1 MQLISLILSIFLTYK
16 VCKKINQN
24 TIGTT
29 RAYIFRAWMVFIFV
43 AVSFVFSAYGKD
55 RML

>member
-1 MQLISLILSIFLTYK
+1 MGLIALVLSIFLTYK

-29 RAYIFRAWMVFIFV
+29 RAYIFRAWIVFIFV
-43 AVSFVFSAYGKD
+43 FCAVMFVFSALG
-55 RML
+55 LAI

>member
-1 MQLISLILSIFLTYK
+1 MDLIVLVLSIFLTYK

-43 AVSFVFSAYGKD
+43 FAAVSFVFSALG
-55 RML
+55 LIS

>member
-1 MQLISLILSIFLTYK
+1 MDLIVLVLSIFFTYK

-29 RAYIFRAWMVFIFV
+29 RAYIFRAWLVFMFV
-43 AVSFVFSAYGKD
+43 FCVVSFVFSALG
-55 RML
+55 LLI